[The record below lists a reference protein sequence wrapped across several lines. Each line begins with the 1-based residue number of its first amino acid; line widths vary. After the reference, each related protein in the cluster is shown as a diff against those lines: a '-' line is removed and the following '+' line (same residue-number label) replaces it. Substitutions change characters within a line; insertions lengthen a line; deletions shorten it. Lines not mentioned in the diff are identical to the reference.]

1 MIPKSILENT
11 EFKIDD
17 SIQTSKTFKV
27 TTDKMQGYID
37 NLEALKQSIYHRLST
52 ERYEYPILSFDYG
65 IQIEDLL
72 GKDSAYVKIELK
84 RRITECL
91 LKDDRIVGADNFR
104 FDINRDSLHCIFDVS
119 SIYGEIEISREVNI

>member
-17 SIQTSKTFKV
+17 SIQTSKTFRV

-52 ERYEYPILSFDYG
+52 ERYEYSILSFEYG
-65 IQIEDLL
+65 IQTEDLL
-72 GKDSAYVKIELK
+72 GKESTYVKIELK
-84 RRITECL
+84 RRIAECL
-91 LKDDRIVGADNFR
+91 LKDDRIISVDNFQ
-104 FDINRDSLHCIFDVS
+104 FNIKENSLHCTFDVS
-119 SIYGEIEISREVNI
+119 SIYGEIEMSRAVNI